1 MHGYP
6 THTPVHVEESVSE
19 RNGYTARLPN
29 SRTSRRISTR
39 VNARWP
45 VGTRVANTFD
55 GVVYSAS
62 VTRIRKATKKYGQLW
77 HVVYEDT
84 DEADLDE
91 KEMEHAR
98 KLYLDG
104 VLDDDDGGDG
114 ESDHSSS
121 GDEYDP

>member
-1 MHGYP
+1 M
-6 THTPVHVEESVSE
+6 
-19 RNGYTARLPN
+19 
-29 SRTSRRISTR
+29 
-39 VNARWP
+39 
-45 VGTRVANTFD
+45 
-55 GVVYSAS
+55 
-62 VTRIRKATKKYGQLW
+62 
-77 HVVYEDT
+77 VYEDT

-121 GDEYDP
+121 GDEYDPCEWIIPLISFMYSLRCSSLIVLK